1 LIRIIRYF
9 LLIGLF
15 EGIAVLVFTF
25 ATPSDVDKAWLLGY
39 SRMRWAQALWSG
51 QGVLAFFLLTVLSW
65 RRPIWLTS
73 LGHHLDSWLRSARG
87 FPLAI
92 LFMLSGGASGAY
104 FFFLTYAITDT
115 QVQGYFQRL
124 LLLVVWITALCMQ
137 ALLTIVLFY
146 WKEHWPALRGWSTR
160 VGHALAQNKE
170 EILAIG
176 LLLLLSVTLFW
187 PVKYPNVKTGT
198 LYGWDYV
205 VHTRFAERMA
215 ETRRTETSFFLYELL
230 VIAAHLLKPTSDY
243 LWIGKLVALI
253 FDLVTA
259 VVAFAIVRRSV
270 SEIFPGHKWLQALT
284 SLAVALSITLVAPVS
299 VLTWGSHNLLYG
311 YIGINTT
318 HNPTYLLLK
327 PLALLLFLNSL
338 EIFTYQPGSGSR
350 IRFFLTGLLTIL
362 ATLAK
367 PNYIICLLPALSLL
381 AFYWLIKK
389 RSLDWQRLIF
399 GVILPAVIILSW
411 QYLATYTTD
420 RVLRAEGGIVF
431 APFAVYARDSGM
443 LLPKFFLSILFPLT
457 VYALYYKDASKDIG
471 LNLAWLIFFFGAFYT
486 YMLAETGLRFQDG
499 NFKWSGQV
507 TLFILFLVSV
517 VFFLRI
523 NSGWLFGRVSR
534 KPGYVFSVVAIMF
547 GLHLASG
554 MLFYY
559 LQLTQPANPWW

>member
-1 LIRIIRYF
+1 MKIIRYF
-9 LLIGLF
+9 LLTGLM
-15 EGIAVLVFTF
+15 EGIAILIFLF
-25 ATPSDVDKAWLLGY
+25 ATPSDVERAWLLGY
-39 SRMRWAQALWSG
+39 SPLRWALSLWAG
-51 QGVLAFFLLTVLSW
+51 QGVLAFLLFTVLS
-65 RRPIWLTS
+65 RQRPAWLTPLS
-73 LGHHLDSWLRSARG
+73 HHLGAWLRSARG
-87 FPLAI
+87 FSLAI
-92 LFMLSGGASGAY
+92 LFMLTGGASGVY
-104 FFFLTYAITDT
+104 FFFLTYTITDT
-115 QVQGYFQRL
+115 QVKGYFQRL
-124 LLLVVWITALCMQ
+124 LLLVVWITALCLQ
-137 ALLTIVLFY
+137 ALVAIVLLY
-146 WKEHWPALRGWSTR
+146 WWEHRPALRRWSSR

-176 LLLLLSVTLFW
+176 LLLLVSIALFW
-187 PVKYPNVKTGT
+187 PVKYPDVKTGT

-215 ETRRTETSFFLYELL
+215 ESRRTETSFFLYEIL
-230 VIAAHLLKPTSDY
+230 VIAAHLLKPTSNY
-243 LWIGKLVALI
+243 LLVGKLVALI

-259 VVAFAIVRRSV
+259 VVAYAIVRKSV
-270 SEIFPGHKWLQALT
+270 YEIFPNRKWLLALT
-284 SLAVALSITLVAPVS
+284 SLAVALSVILVAPVS
-299 VLTWGSHNLLYG
+299 VLTWGSHNLLFG

-381 AFYWLIKK
+381 AFYWSLKK
-389 RSLDWQRLIF
+389 RSLDWQRLIL
-399 GVILPAVIILSW
+399 GVILPAVIILGW

-431 APFAVYARDSGM
+431 APLAVYARDSGM

-457 VYALYYKDASKDIG
+457 VYAMYYKDASKDTS
-471 LNLAWLIFFFGAFYT
+471 LNLAWLNFIFGAFYT

-507 TLFILFLVSV
+507 TLFILFLISV
-517 VFFLRI
+517 VFFLRQ
-523 NSGWLFGRVSR
+523 NSGWLSGRVFR
-534 KPGYVFSVVAIMF
+534 KSGYALSIGAITF

-554 MLFYY
+554 VLFYY
-559 LQLTQPANPWW
+559 LQLTQPANSWW